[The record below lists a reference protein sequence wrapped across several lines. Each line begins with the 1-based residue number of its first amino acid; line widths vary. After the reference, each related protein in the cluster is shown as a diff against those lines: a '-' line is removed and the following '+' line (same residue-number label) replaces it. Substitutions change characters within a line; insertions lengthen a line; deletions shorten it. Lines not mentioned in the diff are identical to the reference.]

1 MHGSQ
6 IKRCS
11 FALIN
16 AAQLN
21 ITLSEPIKAIGQ
33 NMKMRDQSTANRS
46 PSTPVQQCDWSACKP
61 VWTSTWRL
69 FNGCCCCCCWPPSVS
84 PLLLWHD
91 SFKLKIIS
99 LHKQDVMHLWVC
111 FKPTSLNS
119 DSCLCSSYSWRWTS
133 SQDCLNTVERCG
145 CLKIHLLQ

>member
-46 PSTPVQQCDWSACKP
+46 PPPPPCSSVIGQHVNQSELLHGDFLMDAAAAAAAADH
-61 VWTSTWRL
+61 RL
-69 FNGCCCCCCWPPSVS
+69 S
-84 PLLLWHD
+84 PLYCFD
-91 SFKLKIIS
+91 
-99 LHKQDVMHLWVC
+99 MTHL
-111 FKPTSLNS
+111 N
-119 DSCLCSSYSWRWTS
+119 
-133 SQDCLNTVERCG
+133 
-145 CLKIHLLQ
+145 